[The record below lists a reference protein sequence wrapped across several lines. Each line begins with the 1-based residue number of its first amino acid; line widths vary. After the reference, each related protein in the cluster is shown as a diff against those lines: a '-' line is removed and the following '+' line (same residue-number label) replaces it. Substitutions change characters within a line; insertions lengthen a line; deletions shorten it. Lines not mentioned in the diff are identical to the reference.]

1 MKSGLLFFVI
11 SRAYKNK
18 NLKVISSMVLL
29 SLTLLLLTHTLYYN
43 MTTTYGL
50 PSRGASAS
58 SGAHPT
64 NIPNSQINMQRNGN
78 GQNKF
83 VQQSSNTIQPNV
95 IRPNDN
101 TIQPN
106 VIRPNDN
113 TIQPNVIRPNDNTI
127 QPNVI
132 RPTVNCP
139 TIGYPNTPRST
150 VDRNSNN
157 CNNIN
162 GQINIDSGSSS
173 SSSSLTI
180 NSGVGRSSDNFGTPV
195 QMATQY
201 AVPMLVSY
209 PPIAN
214 AGYNQIV
221 HSNNYVVLDG
231 TGSYDPY
238 GSPLY
243 YSWTQS
249 AAQDSLVLLSNYN
262 QPKVTFVAPQVTAIT
277 NLTFE
282 LTVNNGRVNSDPSY
296 TTITIYP

>member
-1 MKSGLLFFVI
+1 MKSGLLVFVI

-58 SGAHPT
+58 SGAHPS

-78 GQNKF
+78 SQNKF
-83 VQQSSNTIQPNV
+83 VQQSS
-95 IRPNDN
+95 
-101 TIQPN
+101 
-106 VIRPNDN
+106 N

>member
-29 SLTLLLLTHTLYYN
+29 SLTLLLLTQTLYYK

-58 SGAHPT
+58 SGAHPS

-78 GQNKF
+78 SQNKF

-95 IRPNDN
+95 IRPN
-101 TIQPN
+101 
-106 VIRPNDN
+106 
-113 TIQPNVIRPNDNTI
+113 
-127 QPNVI
+127 
-132 RPTVNCP
+132 VNCP

-173 SSSSLTI
+173 
-180 NSGVGRSSDNFGTPV
+180 
-195 QMATQY
+195 
-201 AVPMLVSY
+201 
-209 PPIAN
+209 
-214 AGYNQIV
+214 
-221 HSNNYVVLDG
+221 
-231 TGSYDPY
+231 
-238 GSPLY
+238 
-243 YSWTQS
+243 
-249 AAQDSLVLLSNYN
+249 
-262 QPKVTFVAPQVTAIT
+262 
-277 NLTFE
+277 
-282 LTVNNGRVNSDPSY
+282 
-296 TTITIYP
+296 

>member
-11 SRAYKNK
+11 SRASKNK
-18 NLKVISSMVLL
+18 NVKVISSMVLL

-43 MTTTYGL
+43 VTTYGL

-64 NIPNSQINMQRNGN
+64 HIPNSQINMQR
-78 GQNKF
+78 
-83 VQQSSNTIQPNV
+83 P
-95 IRPNDN
+95 PNDN

-139 TIGYPNTPRST
+139 TVGHPNTPRST

-162 GQINIDSGSSS
+162 GQIIIDSGPSS

-180 NSGVGRSSDNFGTPV
+180 NSGVGRSSNNFGTPV

-221 HSNNYVVLDG
+221 HSKDYVVLDG

-249 AAQDSLVLLSNYN
+249 PAQYSLVLLSDYN

-282 LTVNNGRVNSDPSY
+282 LIVNNGRVNSDPSY

>member
-1 MKSGLLFFVI
+1 
-11 SRAYKNK
+11 
-18 NLKVISSMVLL
+18 
-29 SLTLLLLTHTLYYN
+29 
-43 MTTTYGL
+43 
-50 PSRGASAS
+50 
-58 SGAHPT
+58 
-64 NIPNSQINMQRNGN
+64 
-78 GQNKF
+78 
-83 VQQSSNTIQPNV
+83 
-95 IRPNDN
+95 
-101 TIQPN
+101 
-106 VIRPNDN
+106 
-113 TIQPNVIRPNDNTI
+113 
-127 QPNVI
+127 
-132 RPTVNCP
+132 
-139 TIGYPNTPRST
+139 
-150 VDRNSNN
+150 
-157 CNNIN
+157 
-162 GQINIDSGSSS
+162 
-173 SSSSLTI
+173 
-180 NSGVGRSSDNFGTPV
+180 
-195 QMATQY
+195 MATQY

>member
-11 SRAYKNK
+11 SRANKNK

-29 SLTLLLLTHTLYYN
+29 SLALLLLTHTLYYN
-43 MTTTYGL
+43 VTTYGL
-50 PSRGASAS
+50 PSRAASAS

-64 NIPNSQINMQRNGN
+64 HIPNSQINMQR
-78 GQNKF
+78 
-83 VQQSSNTIQPNV
+83 
-95 IRPNDN
+95 
-101 TIQPN
+101 
-106 VIRPNDN
+106 RPNDN

-139 TIGYPNTPRST
+139 TIGHPNTPRST

-162 GQINIDSGSSS
+162 GQIIIDSGS

-180 NSGVGRSSDNFGTPV
+180 NSGVGRSSNNFGTPV

-201 AVPMLVSY
+201 AGPMLVSY

-221 HSNNYVVLDG
+221 HSNDYVVLDG

-249 AAQDSLVLLSNYN
+249 PAQDSVLLSNYN
-262 QPKVTFVAPQVTAIT
+262 QPKVTFVAPQVTATT

-282 LTVNNGRVNSDPSY
+282 LIVNNGRVNSDPSY